1 MGRILVHDFRYLS
14 YSSSLGKTRPNRR
27 ADISPFRWVLQ
38 MKINEFIK
46 NNLEV
51 KVLNKDPSLRHMM
64 TSTRL
69 PQIVC
74 SDGFKM
80 SVQVG
85 FSLYSTPKKVA
96 KRYSAVEIGY
106 PSDHEPLIEEYAEC
120 YTLYSSIE
128 ELDIDFT
135 NTVYPY
141 VPVKI
146 VDKVLRKHGGIDL
159 VTTTANRKRI

>member
-1 MGRILVHDFRYLS
+1 MKIF
-14 YSSSLGKTRPNRR
+14 GKYGK
-27 ADISPFRWVLQ
+27 

-46 NNLEV
+46 NNL
-51 KVLNKDPSLRHMM
+51 KVTNLAKNKDLLRCVKPIDLKNENMM

-96 KRYSAVEIGY
+96 KRYTAVEIGF
-106 PSDHEPLIEEYAEC
+106 PSEHEPLIEEYAETFYKDDGEDVTD
-120 YTLYSSIE
+120 YT
-128 ELDIDFT
+128 D
-135 NTVYPY
+135 TVYPF

-146 VDKVLRKHGGIDL
+146 VDKVLKKHGGIDIIETL
-159 VTTTANRKRI
+159 NEVCLEHGSQ